1 MPGNLFEPEA
11 ILVNELENWSI
22 REMAKKYSEHKVMM
36 KITFCL
42 SILLLSVWVSNAQT
56 IPASITNQLNT
67 SYKGWTKVPG
77 FCEGKKWALTGDFN
91 GDKKTDYV
99 VRFKVGKKSSWL
111 FLFAFINK
119 GGKYTPVKITEDDYS
134 DDFLRSAFS
143 IIKKGIIV
151 SLGQG
156 EEATGP
162 SIKLKTDSVTQYI
175 CETDAAKTFVFNN
188 GEFKNIQDQ

>member
-1 MPGNLFEPEA
+1 
-11 ILVNELENWSI
+11 
-22 REMAKKYSEHKVMM
+22 M
-36 KITFCL
+36 KITCFL

-67 SYKGWTKVPG
+67 SYKGWIKVPG
-77 FCEGKKWALTGDFN
+77 FCEGKKWALPADFN

-99 VRFKVGKKSSWL
+99 IRFKVGKKSPRL

-119 GGKYTPVKITEDDYS
+119 GGKYMPVKIAEDDYS

-143 IIKKGIIV
+143 TIKKGTTV

-156 EEATGP
+156 EEGTGP
-162 SIKLKTDSVTQYI
+162 SIKLKTDAVMQYI
-175 CETDAAKTFVFNN
+175 CETDAGKTYIYDN